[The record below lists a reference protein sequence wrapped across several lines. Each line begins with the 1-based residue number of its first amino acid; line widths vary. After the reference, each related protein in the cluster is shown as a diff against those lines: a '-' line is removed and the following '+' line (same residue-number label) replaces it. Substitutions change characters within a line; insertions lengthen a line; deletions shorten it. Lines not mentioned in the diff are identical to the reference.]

1 MEYFCPVEDK
11 WQYSSPLST
20 PRSGSR
26 AMVVDDRIIVLGG
39 YDGNERLS
47 SVESF
52 TPGAR
57 TVWHQIPD
65 MMNRR
70 SNFCASLVEGKLMV
84 VGGYKMNFVLGEV
97 EGEVCGDV
105 ELYCPKEKKWTT
117 GPSLNIKRSAL
128 DSVIIGR
135 GNIKI

>member
-1 MEYFCPVEDK
+1 MEYFCPAEGK
-11 WQYSSPLST
+11 WQYSSSLSI

-26 AMVVDDRIIVLGG
+26 AMVVDDKIFVLGG
-39 YDGNERLS
+39 YDGIERLS

-52 TPGAR
+52 TPGSR

-65 MMNRR
+65 MMHRR
-70 SNFCASLVEGKLMV
+70 SNFSASLLEGKLLV

-105 ELYCPKEKKWTT
+105 ELYCPKEKKWTK

-128 DSVIIGR
+128 DSVIIDR

>member
-1 MEYFCPVEDK
+1 
-11 WQYSSPLST
+11 
-20 PRSGSR
+20 
-26 AMVVDDRIIVLGG
+26 MVVDDKIFVLGG
-39 YDGNERLS
+39 YDGIERLS

-52 TPGAR
+52 TPGSR

-65 MMNRR
+65 MMHRR
-70 SNFCASLVEGKLMV
+70 SNFSASLLEGKLLV

-97 EGEVCGDV
+97 EVCGDV
-105 ELYCPKEKKWTT
+105 ELYCPKEKKWTK

-128 DSVIIGR
+128 DSVIIDR